1 MGHSLLAI
9 AWHCLYSVG
18 LSLLALLV
26 LGGALPPGD
35 CLALLVLGG
44 ALPPGNCLALL
55 VLGGALPPGDCLAL
69 LVRHKLAH
77 LAGTDVVDSVEMP
90 EEVLDTLLLVE
101 SCQAIKS

>member
-1 MGHSLLAI
+1 MGHSLL
-9 AWHCLYSVG
+9 V
-18 LSLLALLV
+18 SLLVTAARSDKV
-26 LGGALPPGD
+26 LGGALPLGD
-35 CLALLVLGG
+35 
-44 ALPPGNCLALL
+44 CLALL

-77 LAGTDVVDSVEMP
+77 LAGTDVIDSVEMP